1 MVCWSPSLSGRL
13 SRAEGKALLADSAR
27 SSGPQEM
34 KGKNMNEQDRV
45 LIRKGA
51 RELNAQEV
59 EKVGGGF
66 NTLAITFGPHGR
78 DGDGLPGE
86 A

>member
-1 MVCWSPSLSGRL
+1 MVCWNPSLSGRFF
-13 SRAEGKALLADSAR
+13 RAEGKALLADSAR
-27 SSGPQEM
+27 RKEPHVDER
-34 KGKNMNEQDRV
+34 KNMNEQDRV

-78 DGDGLPGE
+78 DGDGLLGE
-86 A
+86 V

>member
-1 MVCWSPSLSGRL
+1 
-13 SRAEGKALLADSAR
+13 
-27 SSGPQEM
+27 
-34 KGKNMNEQDRV
+34 MNEQDRI

-78 DGDGLPGE
+78 DGDGLLGE
-86 A
+86 V